1 MLGVKT
7 LPLDVL
13 SPDESVALLHEHRPN
28 LPEDDSDLNAIVRE
42 LGGLPLALHLAGS
55 YLWRTRFDV
64 EPKDYLVRLRS
75 PDLLQHPSLW
85 EAKGI
90 SPTSHVQ
97 SVARTFMISYKRLD
111 AADPTDRLAVAL
123 LARVA
128 HFAPGEPIP
137 RDLLRATLNLPGD
150 DPDAP
155 QAGEALNRLAE
166 LGLIETDEEG
176 ALRMHRLVA
185 LFVRSE
191 MARSESKATGEEAQ
205 VAVEE
210 ALANRLRSLVAK
222 RRPAPLL
229 AWIPH
234 LRVVCDAARGR
245 EDKRAAELCNT
256 LGYCLRMVGASSEAR
271 PLYERALTIREKV
284 LGGEHPD
291 TAITLNSLAAV
302 LTEQGDY
309 EEAQPLYEQALAIRE
324 KVLGKEH
331 PDTEMLRENL
341 RSLYSSQRF

>member
-1 MLGVKT
+1 
-7 LPLDVL
+7 
-13 SPDESVALLHEHRPN
+13 
-28 LPEDDSDLNAIVRE
+28 
-42 LGGLPLALHLAGS
+42 
-55 YLWRTRFDV
+55 
-64 EPKDYLVRLRS
+64 
-75 PDLLQHPSLW
+75 
-85 EAKGI
+85 
-90 SPTSHVQ
+90 
-97 SVARTFMISYKRLD
+97 
-111 AADPTDRLAVAL
+111 
-123 LARVA
+123 
-128 HFAPGEPIP
+128 
-137 RDLLRATLNLPGD
+137 
-150 DPDAP
+150 
-155 QAGEALNRLAE
+155 
-166 LGLIETDEEG
+166 
-176 ALRMHRLVA
+176 MHRLVA

-191 MARSESKATGEEAQ
+191 MARSESKATGEEAK